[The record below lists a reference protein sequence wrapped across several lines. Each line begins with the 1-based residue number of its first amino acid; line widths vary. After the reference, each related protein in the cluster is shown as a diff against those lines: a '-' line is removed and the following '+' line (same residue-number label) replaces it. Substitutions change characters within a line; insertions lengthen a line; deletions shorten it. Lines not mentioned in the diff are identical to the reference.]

1 MEKRRIRSWAIGR
14 RRGVSLVYM
23 VVVFSVMLG
32 FASLAVDWGRVQL
45 SKSQLQHAADAAAR
59 FGASGLE
66 NGAAAA
72 LANALAVGSQNSVD
86 GSPLVLDPNND
97 VAIGMW
103 DPSSHTFTPLPTGS
117 QTGANAVQVTAH
129 RIAARNT
136 AIPLYFAQIF
146 GESSCDINATSVAT
160 ITFGTDQTFS
170 DPATSNPY
178 LAGSPAGTVANPINP
193 HNNPDY
199 AGTASDPKQSPVQV
213 SNISIVPGASL
224 TFDSVIGGANNFSS
238 STLYTPDGNTG
249 WVTDNLYGAENGKSD
264 VFAPIN
270 AVMGVFLGPNDPAT
284 DGNPV
289 PSTLDFSTDDE
300 RNFQTLQPQ
309 LKQTFFIGDGRRD
322 DGSVQSFV
330 VPPGATRLYIATMD
344 QYEWNNNIGGYTVTV
359 HQVGTVTLVK

>member
-1 MEKRRIRSWAIGR
+1 MGSLNISR

-23 VVVFSVMLG
+23 VVVFTVMFG

-45 SKSQLQHAADAAAR
+45 AKSQLQQAADAAAR

-66 NGAAAA
+66 NGSAAA

-97 VAIGMW
+97 VAIGTW
-103 DPSSHTFTPLPTGS
+103 DATAHTFTPLPTGS
-117 QTGANAVQVTAH
+117 QSSANAVQVTAH
-129 RIAARNT
+129 CIAARNT
-136 AIPLYFAQIF
+136 AIQLYFAQIF
-146 GESSCDINATSVAT
+146 GMSSCDINATSVAT
-160 ITFGTDQTFS
+160 ITYGMDQTFS

-178 LAGSPAGTVANPINP
+178 LAGEPPGTEASLNNP
-193 HNNPDY
+193 HNSPDY
-199 AGTASDPKQSPVQV
+199 AGTPSNPLQSPVQV
-213 SNISIVPGASL
+213 SGIPIVPGSAL
-224 TFDSVIGGANNFSS
+224 TFDSVQVGANNFSS

-249 WVTDNLYGAENGKSD
+249 WIVDDYDGAELGKSD

-284 DGNPV
+284 DGIPV
-289 PSTLDFSTDDE
+289 PPTLDFSTDDE

-309 LKQTFFIGDGRRD
+309 LKQVFFIGDGRRD

-330 VPPGATRLYIATMD
+330 VPPGATRFYLATMD
-344 QYEWNNNIGGYTVTV
+344 GYQWNNNVGGYNVTV